1 MVYADDRERYRR
13 QAMAGWPLPGTELRV
28 VDAEMRD
35 VPRDMSTVGEVVI
48 RGDNVMDGYFKDPE
62 GTKAV

>member
-1 MVYADDRERYRR
+1 MPMKHDRYRH

-35 VPRDMSTVGEVVI
+35 VPRDMSSIGEVVI
-48 RGDNVMDGYFKDPE
+48 CGDNVMDGYYKDPE
-62 GTKAV
+62 GTRP